1 MRTGCLKEISL
12 HQTFNM
18 KKRNTLFFLL
28 LASSFHAQII
38 SGTIISKNEN
48 QPVSYVKIGVEKKT
62 TGTISDEKG
71 NFSIDLSNLDPQQ
84 KVRIEVPGYDIYQ
97 ETIQDFKKHD
107 QQKIFLT
114 EKTKNIKEITIKPK
128 KLVDKNWG
136 VNTKTKSVTYSVNPE
151 FDKKSFLGE
160 TALEFNAKKRSKL
173 KNINLNIASYVS
185 TQPVLMRYSIY
196 SEKNGFPDK
205 NILEEEITVEL
216 TENMIKDGTYTLDVN
231 DRNIWIQGKFFIGIQ
246 FLKDFDGRIKIS
258 AALFRTGFIR
268 EFYGDWQKM
277 TIAAPAIN
285 IDVKMDKNGDNNPEN
300 EGGFVDDSAEALMP
314 DVSKYVQESEQTV
327 YGQNA
332 AAGKYLKL
340 QDTDLYYEI
349 YGEGEPLILLHGNSG
364 SIKDFYQQI
373 PVLSKQYKVIAID
386 TRGQGKSIDSSKK
399 DFTYKMFA
407 DDVKAL
413 IDQLKLNK
421 VNITGWSD
429 GGNTGLE
436 FALKYPERLN
446 KLITIGANAFPDGVD
461 DKLTDHFENKMLVM
475 KALKDPKNF
484 NEQRLLNIMLTQ
496 PRIARKDLNKIGSRV
511 LVIAGDKDV
520 IKPEHTELIAKEI
533 PNAELKIY
541 SNATHMIPFENA
553 DQLNTDI
560 LNFLGKSN

>member
-1 MRTGCLKEISL
+1 LR
-12 HQTFNM
+12 QTFNM
-18 KKRNTLFFLL
+18 KIYHTLFFLL
-28 LASSFHAQII
+28 AASAFHAQVI

-48 QPVSYVKIGVEKKT
+48 QPIPYVKIGIEKKSI
-62 TGTISDEKG
+62 GTISDEKG
-71 NFSIDLSNLDPQQ
+71 NFSIDLSNTDPQQ
-84 KVRIEVPGYDIYQ
+84 KIKIEVPGFDSYQ
-97 ETIQDFKKHD
+97 ETVQDFKKHD

-114 EKTKNIKEITIKPK
+114 EKTKNIKEITVKAK

-136 VNTKTKSVTYSVNPE
+136 VNTKTKSVTYFVNPE
-151 FDKKSFLGE
+151 FDKKNFLGE
-160 TALEFNAKKRSKL
+160 TALEFNAKKRSKI

-185 TQPVLMRYSIY
+185 NEPVLMRYSIY

-231 DRNIWIQGKFFIGIQ
+231 DRNIWVHGKFFIGIQ
-246 FLKDFDGRIKIS
+246 FLKDFAGRIKIS

-285 IDVKMDKNGDNNPEN
+285 IDVKMDKNGDKNTDDEN
-300 EGGFVDDSAEALMP
+300 GFVDDSAVALMP
-314 DVSKYVQESEQTV
+314 DVSKYIQESEQTV
-327 YGQNA
+327 YGQNKVV
-332 AAGKYLKL
+332 GNYLKL
-340 QDTDLYYEI
+340 QDTNLYYEI

-407 DDVKAL
+407 DDVKAVA
-413 IDQLKLNK
+413 DQLKLNK
-421 VNITGWSD
+421 VNIAGWSD

-436 FALKYPERLN
+436 FALKYPEKLN

-461 DKLTDHFENKMLVM
+461 NRLTDHFENKMLV
-475 KALKDPKNF
+475 LKELKKPEQF
-484 NEQRLLNIMLTQ
+484 SEQRLLKIMLTQ
-496 PRIARKDLNKIGSRV
+496 PRIAKKDLNKIGNKV
-511 LVIAGDKDV
+511 LVIAGDNDV
-520 IKPEHTELIAKEI
+520 IKRDHTELIAKEI

-560 LNFLGKSN
+560 LNFLGKTD

>member
-1 MRTGCLKEISL
+1 
-12 HQTFNM
+12 M
-18 KKRNTLFFLL
+18 KIYHTLFFLL
-28 LASSFHAQII
+28 AASAFHAQVI

-48 QPVSYVKIGVEKKT
+48 QPIPYVKIGIEKKSI
-62 TGTISDEKG
+62 GTISDEKG
-71 NFSIDLSNLDPQQ
+71 NFSMDLSNTDPQQ
-84 KVRIEVPGYDIYQ
+84 KIKIEVPGFDSYQ
-97 ETIQDFKKHD
+97 ETVQDFKKHD

-114 EKTKNIKEITIKPK
+114 EKTKNIKEITVKAK

-136 VNTKTKSVTYSVNPE
+136 VNTKTKSVTYFVNPE
-151 FDKKSFLGE
+151 FDKKNFLGE
-160 TALEFNAKKRSKL
+160 TALEFNAKKRSKI

-185 TQPVLMRYSIY
+185 NEPVLMRYSIY

-231 DRNIWIQGKFFIGIQ
+231 DRNIWVHGKFFIGIQ
-246 FLKDFDGRIKIS
+246 FLKDFAGRIKIS

-285 IDVKMDKNGDNNPEN
+285 IDVKMDKNGDKNTDDEN
-300 EGGFVDDSAEALMP
+300 GFVDDSAVALMP
-314 DVSKYVQESEQTV
+314 DVSKYIQESEQTV
-327 YGQNA
+327 YGQNKVV
-332 AAGKYLKL
+332 GNYLKL
-340 QDTDLYYEI
+340 QDTNLYYEI

-407 DDVKAL
+407 DDVKAVA
-413 IDQLKLNK
+413 DQLKLNK
-421 VNITGWSD
+421 VNIAGWSD

-436 FALKYPERLN
+436 FALKYPEKLN

-461 DKLTDHFENKMLVM
+461 NRLMDHFENKMLV
-475 KALKDPKNF
+475 LKELKKPEQF
-484 NEQRLLNIMLTQ
+484 NEQRLLKIMLTQ
-496 PRIARKDLNKIGSRV
+496 PRIAKKDLNRIGNKV
-511 LVIAGDKDV
+511 LVIAGDNDV
-520 IKPEHTELIAKEI
+520 IKRDHTELIAKEI

>member
-1 MRTGCLKEISL
+1 
-12 HQTFNM
+12 M
-18 KKRNTLFFLL
+18 KIHHTLFFLL
-28 LASSFHAQII
+28 AASAFHAQVI
-38 SGTIISKNEN
+38 SGTVISKNEN
-48 QPVSYVKIGVEKKT
+48 QPIPYVKIGIEKNS

-71 NFSIDLSNLDPQQ
+71 KFSIDLSNAEPQQ
-84 KVRIEVPGYDIYQ
+84 KIKIEVPGYNSYQ
-97 ETIQDFKKHD
+97 ETIQNFKKHD
-107 QQKIFLT
+107 QQKIVLT
-114 EKTKNIKEITIKPK
+114 EKTKNIQEVTIKPK

-160 TALEFNAKKRSKL
+160 TALEFNAKKRSKI

-231 DRNIWIQGKFFIGIQ
+231 DRNIWVQGKFFIGIQ
-246 FLKDFDGRIKIS
+246 FLKDFDGRIRIS

-277 TIAAPAIN
+277 TLAAPAIN

-300 EGGFVDDSAEALMP
+300 ESGLADDSTEALMP
-314 DVSKYVQESEQTV
+314 DVSKYIQESEQTV
-327 YGQNA
+327 YGQNT

-340 QDTDLYYEI
+340 QDTDLYYEV

-373 PVLSKQYKVIAID
+373 PVLSKQYKVIAVD

-407 DDVKAL
+407 EDVKAL
-413 IDQLKLNK
+413 MDHLKLNK
-421 VNITGWSD
+421 VSIAGWSD

-461 DKLTDHFENKMLVM
+461 NRLTSHFENQMLVM
-475 KALKDPKNF
+475 KELKDPKKF
-484 NEQRLLNIMLTQ
+484 NEQRLLKIMLTQ
-496 PRIARKDLNKIGSRV
+496 PHITRKDLNKIGSRV

-541 SNATHMIPFENA
+541 NNATHMIPFENA

>member
-1 MRTGCLKEISL
+1 MR
-12 HQTFNM
+12 QTFNM
-18 KKRNTLFFLL
+18 KIYHTLFFLL
-28 LASSFHAQII
+28 AASAFHAQVI

-48 QPVSYVKIGVEKKT
+48 QPIPYVKIGIEKKSI
-62 TGTISDEKG
+62 GTISDEKG
-71 NFSIDLSNLDPQQ
+71 NFSIDLSNTDPQQ
-84 KVRIEVPGYDIYQ
+84 KIKIEVPGFYYYH
-97 ETIQDFKKHD
+97 ETVHDFKKYDHK
-107 QQKIFLT
+107 KIFLT
-114 EKTKNIKEITIKPK
+114 EKTINIKEITVKAK

-136 VNTKTKSVTYSVNPE
+136 VNTKTKSVTYFVNPE
-151 FDKKSFLGE
+151 FDKKNFLGE
-160 TALEFNAKKRSKL
+160 TALEFNAKKRSKI

-185 TQPVLMRYSIY
+185 NEPVLMRYSIY

-231 DRNIWIQGKFFIGIQ
+231 DRNIWVHGKFFIGIQ
-246 FLKDFDGRIKIS
+246 FLKDFAGRIKIS

-285 IDVKMDKNGDNNPEN
+285 IDVKMDKNGDKNTDDEN
-300 EGGFVDDSAEALMP
+300 GFVDDSAVALMP
-314 DVSKYVQESEQTV
+314 DVSKYIQESEQTV
-327 YGQNA
+327 YGQNKVV
-332 AAGKYLKL
+332 GNYLKL
-340 QDTDLYYEI
+340 QDTNLYYEI

-407 DDVKAL
+407 DDVKAVA
-413 IDQLKLNK
+413 DQLKLNK
-421 VNITGWSD
+421 VNIAGWSD

-436 FALKYPERLN
+436 FALKYPEKLN

-461 DKLTDHFENKMLVM
+461 NRLTDHFENKMLV
-475 KALKDPKNF
+475 LKELKKPEQF
-484 NEQRLLNIMLTQ
+484 SEQRLLKIMLTQ
-496 PRIARKDLNKIGSRV
+496 PRIAKKDLNKIGNKV
-511 LVIAGDKDV
+511 LVIAGDNDV
-520 IKPEHTELIAKEI
+520 IKRDHTELIAKEI

-560 LNFLGKSN
+560 LNFLGKTD

>member
-1 MRTGCLKEISL
+1 
-12 HQTFNM
+12 M
-18 KKRNTLFFLL
+18 KKYNTFFFLL
-28 LASSFHAQII
+28 AASAFYAQVV

-48 QPVSYVKIGVEKKT
+48 QPIPYVKIGVDKENI
-62 TGTISDEKG
+62 GVVSDEKG
-71 NFSIDLSNLDPQQ
+71 NFSIDLSTLAP
-84 KVRIEVPGYDIYQ
+84 KKKIIIEVPGYEVYA
-97 ETIQDFKKHD
+97 EAVQDFKKHD
-107 QQKIFLT
+107 LQKIFLK
-114 EKTKNIKEITIKPK
+114 EKTRNIKEIAIKPK

-136 VNTKTKSVTYSVNPE
+136 VNTKTKSVIYSVNPE

-231 DRNIWIQGKFFIGIQ
+231 DRNIWVQGKFFIGIQ

-277 TIAAPAIN
+277 TLAAPAIN

-300 EGGFVDDSAEALMP
+300 EGGFADDSVEAMMP
-314 DVSKYVQESEQTV
+314 DVSKYIQESEHAV

-332 AAGKYLKL
+332 TAGRYLKL
-340 QDTDLYYEI
+340 QDTDLYYET

-373 PVLSKQYKVIAID
+373 PILSKQYKVIAID

-407 DDVKAL
+407 EDVKVLA
-413 IDQLKLNK
+413 DKLNLDK
-421 VNITGWSD
+421 VNIAGWSD

-461 DKLTDHFENKMLVM
+461 DRLTDHFENKMLVM
-475 KALKDPKNF
+475 KELKDPKKL
-484 NEQRLLNIMLTQ
+484 NEQRLLKIMLTQ
-496 PRIARKDLNKIGSRV
+496 PRITRADLNKIRSKV

-520 IKPEHTELIAKEI
+520 IKPDHTELIAKEI

>member
-1 MRTGCLKEISL
+1 
-12 HQTFNM
+12 M
-18 KKRNTLFFLL
+18 KIHHTLFFLL
-28 LASSFHAQII
+28 AASAFHAQVI
-38 SGTIISKNEN
+38 SGTVISKNEN
-48 QPVSYVKIGVEKKT
+48 QPIPYVKIGIEKNS

-71 NFSIDLSNLDPQQ
+71 KFSIDLSNAEPQQ
-84 KVRIEVPGYDIYQ
+84 KIKIEVPGYNFYQ
-97 ETIQDFKKHD
+97 ETIQNFKKHD
-107 QQKIFLT
+107 QQKIILT
-114 EKTKNIKEITIKPK
+114 EKTKNIQEITIKPK

-160 TALEFNAKKRSKL
+160 TALEFNAKKRSKI

-231 DRNIWIQGKFFIGIQ
+231 DRNIWVQGKFFIGIQ
-246 FLKDFDGRIKIS
+246 FLKDFDGRIRIS

-277 TIAAPAIN
+277 TLAAPAIN

-300 EGGFVDDSAEALMP
+300 ESGLADDSTEALMP
-314 DVSKYVQESEQTV
+314 DVSKYIQESEQTL

-332 AAGKYLKL
+332 AVGKYLKL
-340 QDTDLYYEI
+340 QDTNLYYEI

-407 DDVKAL
+407 EDVKAL
-413 IDQLKLNK
+413 MDQLKLNK
-421 VNITGWSD
+421 VSIAGWSD
-429 GGNTGLE
+429 GGNTGFE

-461 DKLTDHFENKMLVM
+461 NRLTDHFENQMLVM
-475 KALKDPKNF
+475 KELKDPKKF
-484 NEQRLLNIMLTQ
+484 NEQRLLKIMLTQ
-496 PRIARKDLNKIGSRV
+496 PHITRKDLNKIGSRV

-560 LNFLGKSN
+560 LSFLGKNN